1 MFKHFHLFLH
11 IWDQY
16 SWTKTKNFST
26 PIKAFSSEPSVETV
40 AAFAVLGFQLGAPPI
55 ILHPRPPTETSQ
67 KLDFFKNKTVFLPPL
82 SPIFP
87 NILSSCKWVVHS
99 REGYWKYTSGYLA
112 ILVIMFSFNDEEKLV
127 SYNLQFKFEF

>member
-1 MFKHFHLFLH
+1 MCFFFFRCYSWFTCSTVGVFKTQFCAL
-11 IWDQY
+11 
-16 SWTKTKNFST
+16 SWTKTKLIPT
-26 PIKAFSSEPSVETV
+26 PIMAFSSGPSVETV

-87 NILSSCKWVVHS
+87 NILSSCKWAVH
-99 REGYWKYTSGYLA
+99 RGRVIGNIPLDIWRYL
-112 ILVIMFSFNDEEKLV
+112 
-127 SYNLQFKFEF
+127 

>member
-1 MFKHFHLFLH
+1 MTLTPRWGHPDPTQPAVFKHFHLFLH

-26 PIKAFSSEPSVETV
+26 PIKAFSSETSVETV

-87 NILSSCKWVVHS
+87 NILSSCKWAVH
-99 REGYWKYTSGYLA
+99 RGRVIGNIPLDIWRYLW
-112 ILVIMFSFNDEEKLV
+112 
-127 SYNLQFKFEF
+127 